1 MKRRFAVVFLVLML
15 FVTACAS
22 IGLKAGDESSASSQ
36 PTQSPVTGRITFAG
50 STTLQPLA
58 HELGQV
64 FKEQYPEVEL
74 DIAAGGSVVGIEA
87 IHGGT
92 VDIGMASRALKS
104 EEAQGITA
112 HRVAVDVIA
121 VIVNEENPVRSLSWE
136 QLGDVYLGK
145 ITHWSQVGGPER
157 PIVVVV
163 RGKNSGTRGAFDKL
177 VLNKQ
182 EPAAPDVRTAATAGD
197 VAAIVA
203 SHSDAVGY
211 VGFGNLD
218 PGLKLL
224 AINDVLPSEE
234 TARDGSY
241 QLVRPLLFLTG
252 PLTQPL
258 ALTFVDFALSAEG
271 QEIVVASGW
280 VPAE

>member
-1 MKRRFAVVFLVLML
+1 MRYKFAVVVLILAL
-15 FVTACAS
+15 FITACD
-22 IGLKAGDESSASSQ
+22 LLEKDDESSASSQ
-36 PTQSPVTGRITFAG
+36 PTQSPVAGRITFAG

-58 HELGQV
+58 HELGQI
-64 FKEQYPEVEL
+64 FMENNPEVEL

-87 IHGGT
+87 IHDGT
-92 VDIGMASRALKS
+92 VDIGMASRALKP
-104 EEAQGITA
+104 EEEEGITA

-121 VIVNEENPVRSLSWE
+121 VIVNEENPVQSLTWE
-136 QLGDVYLGK
+136 QLGEVYLGK
-145 ITHWSQVGGPER
+145 ITHWNQVGGPER

-163 RGKNSGTRGAFDKL
+163 RGENSGTRGAFDSL

-182 EPAAPDVRTAATAGD
+182 TPTAPEMRIAATAGD

-203 SHSDAVGY
+203 SEPDAVGY

-218 PGLKLL
+218 PGLELMAL
-224 AINDVLPSEE
+224 DGVLPSED

-241 QLVRPLLFLTG
+241 KLVRPLLFLTG

-258 ALTFVDFALSAEG
+258 AMTFVDFALSAEG